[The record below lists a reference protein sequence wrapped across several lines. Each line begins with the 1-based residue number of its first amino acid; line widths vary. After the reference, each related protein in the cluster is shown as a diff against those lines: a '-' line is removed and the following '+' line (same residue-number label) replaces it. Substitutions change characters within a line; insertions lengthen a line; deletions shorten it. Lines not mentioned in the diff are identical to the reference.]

1 MKISRIFA
9 FISLLIFFSS
19 HLKAQQNAHTDS
31 LAIKL
36 DDYLTSAVKAGQFNG
51 TVLVAEKGKIILQKG
66 YGWKNF
72 SAHTLN
78 DNNTLYQIGSI
89 TKPFTAIIILKLQ
102 EEGKLSVNDLLSK
115 YFPDQKGAEQ
125 ITIQNL
131 LDHTSGIYNYTD
143 DIGPEDSAI
152 VSHPVDRQ
160 LALNIFINKDLLFKP
175 GTKFSYSN
183 SGYFLLGMI
192 IEKITGK
199 LYQQVL
205 RQLIFAPLGMQH
217 TGFDFINLKDTA
229 KATGY
234 DAFDSSHHNIAVKW
248 DSTVTY
254 SAGSIYSTTGDL
266 YKWSKAIAKGEL
278 LSVAS
283 WKQAFTPNL
292 GNYGYGWWI
301 DTLYGNKYITHS
313 GGLPGF
319 MSNFVYYPDKDIT
332 IILLNN
338 FGNFGQSLTSV
349 NMGLSAIM
357 FNKPYLNYSAGKEAA
372 TDKISLQAYAGTYV
386 YNDQHTL
393 LITFENDK
401 LFVEDT
407 NPQDKLPKVQLHYG
421 NDDTFYITEANL
433 RFQFLKDKSNHY
445 YKLITYNSGGKDA
458 EWLKK

>member
-1 MKISRIFA
+1 MKTSQLTA
-9 FISLLIFFSS
+9 FILLFIFLSS
-19 HLKAQQNAHTDS
+19 RLSAQQKSSNDS
-31 LAIKL
+31 LTAKL
-36 DDYLTSAVKAGQFNG
+36 DDYLTSAVQAGQFNG
-51 TVLVAEKGKIILQKG
+51 TALVAEKGKIILQKG

-78 DNNTLYQIGSI
+78 DNNTLYQIGSL

-115 YFPDQKGAEQ
+115 YFPDQKGADQ

-152 VSHPVDRQ
+152 VSHPIDRQ
-160 LALNIFINKDLLFKP
+160 LALDVFINKDLLFKP

-199 LYQQVL
+199 PYQQVL
-205 RQLIFAPLGMQH
+205 RQFIFTPLEMHH
-217 TGFDFINLKDTA
+217 TGFDYINLKDAA

-234 DAFDSSHHNIAVKW
+234 DVFDSTRHSIAVKW

-254 SAGSIYSTTGDL
+254 SAGSIYSTAGDL
-266 YKWSKAIAKGEL
+266 YKWSKAIAKGEI
-278 LSVAS
+278 LSAAS

-292 GNYGYGWWI
+292 GNYGDGWWI
-301 DTLYGNKYITHS
+301 DTLYGNKYVTHS
-313 GGLPGF
+313 GGMPGF
-319 MSNFVYYPDKDIT
+319 MANFVYYPDKDIT

-338 FGNFGQSLTSV
+338 FGNFGQSLLSV

-357 FNKPYLNYSAGKEAA
+357 FNKPYLNYTANKEVA
-372 TDKISLQAYAGTYV
+372 TDKNTLQAYTGTYV
-386 YNDQHTL
+386 YNDQHKLIITL
-393 LITFENDK
+393 ENNT

-421 NDDTFYITEANL
+421 DGDMFYITEANL
-433 RFQFLKDKSNHY
+433 KFQFIKDSTNRY